1 MPIPKDIDPDAV
13 RLFQEND
20 WPWND
25 WTWSFVQARRPRKES
40 AKQYGE
46 RHPPSIS
53 YEELQDHNLVVTD
66 SRDMQQAA
74 EGVTWLQ
81 GRIRSLEPS

>member
-13 RLFQEND
+13 KLFEEYD

-25 WTWSFVQARRPRKES
+25 WTWSFVQARRPGKES
-40 AKQYGE
+40 AESYRQ
-46 RHPPSIS
+46 RQSPSIS

-66 SRDMQQAA
+66 SRDMREAA
-74 EGVTWLQ
+74 EAVTWLQ
-81 GRIRSLEPS
+81 ERIKSLEPS